1 MQQSLANLNG
11 STQQVDGGGATLL
24 SQQDNLIGY

>member
-11 STQQVDGGGATLL
+11 STQQVDGANTTLL

>member
-11 STQQVDGGGATLL
+11 STEQVDGATTLL